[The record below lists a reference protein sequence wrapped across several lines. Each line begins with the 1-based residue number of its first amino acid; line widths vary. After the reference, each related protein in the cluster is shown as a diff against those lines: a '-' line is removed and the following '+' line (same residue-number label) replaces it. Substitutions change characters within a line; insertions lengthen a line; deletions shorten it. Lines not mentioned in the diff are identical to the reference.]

1 MRSLLVSL
9 SLLAACSVPAGDQA
23 DAGAP
28 DGGPALLAGFTPPAP
43 GPGELELVSP
53 IIHGIAA
60 GADVTLCSYL
70 PPDTEFATAQDI
82 VEAHGYQSAVGS
94 HHALLLL
101 ATRNRPVDTHPC
113 TDDDMTNTRFLAGAG
128 GGDAGGAA
136 LDIPAGIGFR
146 VDAGRQLMI
155 QTHWINAT
163 DAPIDGQ
170 VAFIV
175 RAQAPSPS
183 VQPAQLLNWGSTQI
197 SLGPNAAG
205 TAHGEC
211 PVGADLHVFVVGG
224 HAHQWGTHVTLGL
237 RAAGAAT
244 ATPFYDQTWTPHDT
258 FDPPRLTY
266 PIATPMELHAGDTLT
281 ADCSYYNSTSSPIIF
296 PTEMCVGFAFFFPG
310 DTELDCFDGAWP
322 G

>member
-1 MRSLLVSL
+1 MRPLLFASLLV
-9 SLLAACSVPAGDQA
+9 ACSVPSSDV
-23 DAGAP
+23 P
-28 DGGPALLAGFTPPAP
+28 DGGPPDGGPPLLDGFTPPAP
-43 GPGELELVSP
+43 GPGDIELVSP
-53 IIHGIAA
+53 IIRGIAP

-70 PPDTEFATAQDI
+70 PADTEFATAQDI
-82 VEAHGYQSAVGS
+82 VEEHGYQSAIGS

-146 VDAGRQLMI
+146 VDAGRQLMM

-170 VAFIV
+170 VAFV
-175 RAQAPSPS
+175 LRVQAPSPS
-183 VQPAQLLNWGSTQI
+183 VQPAQLLNWGTTQI
-197 SLGPNAAG
+197 TLDPNATGA
-205 TAHGEC
+205 AHGEC
-211 PVGADLHVFVVGG
+211 PVGRDLHVFVVGG

-237 RAAGAAT
+237 RAAGASAPAT
-244 ATPFYDQTWTPHDT
+244 FYDRAWSPHDT
-258 FDPPRLTY
+258 FDPPRETF

-281 ADCSYYNSTSSPIIF
+281 ADCTYYNSTGNPIIF

-310 DTELDCFDGAWP
+310 DAELDCFDGAWP
-322 G
+322 P